1 MACKKSEFISVLN
14 SYVSARLT
22 NDSNLINYSGSMLQ
36 QSIDSLEFDP
46 EEEEE
51 EVSEDSA
58 E

>member
-1 MACKKSEFISVLN
+1 MACKKSELISVLN

-46 EEEEE
+46 EEEE
-51 EVSEDSA
+51 VSAGSA